1 MSKRKRSAT
10 GGRCQGP
17 GGARDVL
24 LALPSLRD
32 LPVWGDLSPSER
44 QRADFTR
51 MRETL
56 ASTGDVKREELFL
69 GCVVCLD
76 RGFPAVL
83 FEGGVVRAEFAAQLT
98 KSGFSRIAVGDWV
111 CLRIVPEHEV
121 AQAVGIVLRENDI
134 ARWRGVS
141 RGERQTLAANVDLVL
156 VVQSL
161 GGGDGGAGLARIARS
176 ALVAADC
183 HARIA
188 VVLTKADRLDV
199 EGIVRAVAGVRELL
213 GDGVPVVVTSAA
225 DVARECESRGEA
237 VRALGASWGLDGVR
251 ELVPKG
257 TVSIVL
263 GESGAGKSTVLNRIL
278 GYDVLKTG
286 AVRGRD
292 GAGRH
297 TTVAR
302 RMVRLPGGGVIVDEP
317 GLRSLPLVG
326 HERGLAALFPE
337 VARVAQECRFRDC
350 THTHEPGCAV
360 RRALFDKTCERAR
373 VDAWV
378 ALAAEM
384 RTGASS
390 LDPDVVL

>member
-10 GGRCQGP
+10 GGRRQGS
-17 GGARDVL
+17 GGTRDVL

-134 ARWRGVS
+134 ARWRGGS

-156 VVQSL
+156 VVQPL

>member
-134 ARWRGVS
+134 ARWRGGS

-156 VVQSL
+156 VVQPL

-360 RRALFDKTCERAR
+360 RRALFDKTCEKAR

>member
-1 MSKRKRSAT
+1 
-10 GGRCQGP
+10 
-17 GGARDVL
+17 

-134 ARWRGVS
+134 ARWRGGS

-156 VVQSL
+156 VVQPL

>member
-134 ARWRGVS
+134 ARWRGGS

>member
-1 MSKRKRSAT
+1 M
-10 GGRCQGP
+10 
-17 GGARDVL
+17 
-24 LALPSLRD
+24 
-32 LPVWGDLSPSER
+32 
-44 QRADFTR
+44 
-51 MRETL
+51 
-56 ASTGDVKREELFL
+56 
-69 GCVVCLD
+69 
-76 RGFPAVL
+76 
-83 FEGGVVRAEFAAQLT
+83 RAEFAAQLT

-134 ARWRGVS
+134 ARWRGGS

-156 VVQSL
+156 VVQPL

-199 EGIVRAVAGVRELL
+199 EGTVRAVAGVRELL

>member
-134 ARWRGVS
+134 ARWRGGS

-156 VVQSL
+156 VVQPL

>member
-1 MSKRKRSAT
+1 VSKRKRSAT

-134 ARWRGVS
+134 ARWRGGS

-225 DVARECESRGEA
+225 DVARECESRGGA

-360 RRALFDKTCERAR
+360 RRALFDKTCEKAR

>member
-10 GGRCQGP
+10 GGRRQDP

-134 ARWRGVS
+134 ARWRGGS

-156 VVQSL
+156 VVQPL

>member
-10 GGRCQGP
+10 GGRRQGP

-134 ARWRGVS
+134 ARWRGGS

-156 VVQSL
+156 VVQPL

-183 HARIA
+183 HAHIA

-199 EGIVRAVAGVRELL
+199 EGTVRAVAGVRELL
-213 GDGVPVVVTSAA
+213 GDGVPMVVTSAA
-225 DVARECESRGEA
+225 DVARECESHGEA
-237 VRALGASWGLDGVR
+237 LRALGASWGLDGVR

-302 RMVRLPGGGVIVDEP
+302 RMVRLPGGGVVVDEP

-337 VARVAQECRFRDC
+337 VARAACECRFRDC

-360 RRALFDKTCERAR
+360 RRALFDGTCERAR

>member
-134 ARWRGVS
+134 ARWRGGS

-225 DVARECESRGEA
+225 DVARECESRSEA

>member
-134 ARWRGVS
+134 ARWRGGS

-225 DVARECESRGEA
+225 DVARECESRGGA

-360 RRALFDKTCERAR
+360 RRALFDKTCEKAR

>member
-134 ARWRGVS
+134 ARWRGGS

-156 VVQSL
+156 VVQPL

-199 EGIVRAVAGVRELL
+199 EGTVRAVAGVRELL